1 MNETNNIHGLLSE
14 RELDRALNT
23 WRVEGA
29 SDDLA
34 ARIAADIDTMQQ
46 TESPRIVS
54 PLLKTAAAL
63 LIAAGLGIFVGL
75 MEDTPST
82 VDLTDFVFG
91 QHVEEGLTL

>member
-14 RELDRALNT
+14 RELDRALNA

-29 SDDLA
+29 SDGLA
-34 ARIAADIDTMQQ
+34 ARIAADIDTMEQ

-63 LIAAGLGIFVGL
+63 LIAAGLGIYVGL
-75 MEDTPST
+75 MEDNTST

-91 QHVEEGLTL
+91 LHVEEGLTL

>member
-14 RELDRALNT
+14 RELDRALNA

-29 SDDLA
+29 SDGLA
-34 ARIAADIDTMQQ
+34 ERIAAEIDTMEQ
-46 TESPRIVS
+46 TESPRIVT

-75 MEDTPST
+75 MEDNPST

>member
-14 RELDRALNT
+14 RELDRALNA

-29 SDDLA
+29 SDGLA
-34 ARIAADIDTMQQ
+34 ERIAAEIDTVEQ
-46 TESPRIVS
+46 TESPRIVT
-54 PLLKTAAAL
+54 PMLKTAAAL

-75 MEDTPST
+75 MEDNPST